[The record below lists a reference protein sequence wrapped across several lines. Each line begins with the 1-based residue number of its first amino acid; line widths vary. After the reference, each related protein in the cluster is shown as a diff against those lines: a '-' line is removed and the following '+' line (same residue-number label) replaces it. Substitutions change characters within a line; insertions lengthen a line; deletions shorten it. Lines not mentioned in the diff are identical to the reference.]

1 MIMQFI
7 KKMSFIV
14 LALCVLGTVLAES
27 ADDRAARRQRMYE
40 RTGGTLRRPGSGTI
54 AFVNLQRRIP
64 SSRLA
69 MKIQQF
75 STQLRVDLTLKDS
88 EGPFKFDKVASDME
102 SRNALVGIYLVE
114 DETLPMSLVAPEAKW
129 ALINVAVLA
138 ADSPTPDRLEAR
150 VKKMIVRA
158 TAHLLGAGISRNQ
171 NSVMCYCSSLAE
183 LDELRD
189 DNMLMDSLV
198 NVLNSMSA
206 FGFRFS
212 TLASYRQACQEGWA
226 NKPTNDVQ
234 KVIWEEVMS
243 EKERGPTNPLTIQY
257 RKNTK

>member
-1 MIMQFI
+1 MTMQFI

-14 LALCVLGTVLAES
+14 LVVCASGAALTENASDRS
-27 ADDRAARRQRMYE
+27 ARKQRMYE

-54 AFVNLQRRIP
+54 AFVNHQQRVP
-64 SSRLA
+64 SSRLTE
-69 MKIQQF
+69 KIQQF
-75 STQLRVDLTLKDS
+75 ALQLRVELTLDDS
-88 EGPFKFDKVASDME
+88 ANPFRIDKVVSDME
-102 SRNALVGIYLVE
+102 SRKALVGIYLVE
-114 DETLPMSLVAPEAKW
+114 EATLPMSLVAPEAKW
-129 ALINVAVLA
+129 ALINVAALA
-138 ADSPTPDRLEAR
+138 ADAPTADRLEAR

-171 NSVMCYCSSLAE
+171 NSVMYHCSSLSE

-198 NVLNSMSA
+198 NVLNSMNS

-257 RKNTK
+257 RKNVK